1 MTRHNAEKI
10 TGLDLDCIPN
20 CLPTG
25 PKTMA
30 VRDLDGAAV
39 EFTVKGW
46 PSLFKSLVEAVYASR
61 RAVAAYR
68 QGYRCFSTVAFGPLE
83 CDHITSRARGAR
95 DDRLENLRMCSS
107 AAHNSRHRLGE
118 VLRIHPEVRK
128 IAISKGWDWSEE
140 DQQWTQITTRLF

>member
-20 CLPTG
+20 CLPTC

-30 VRDLDGAAV
+30 VRDVDGAIV
-39 EFTVKGW
+39 EFAVNGW
-46 PSLFKSLVEAVYASR
+46 PSLFKRLVEAVYAHR
-61 RAVAAYR
+61 REQASIR
-68 QGYRCFSTVAFGPLE
+68 QGWRCFSTGVFCPLE

-107 AAHNSRHRLGE
+107 AAHNARHRLNE

-140 DQQWTQITTRLF
+140 DQQWTRITTRLF